1 MKLNTLAAAVLVA
14 GFASS
19 QAMAASTDVAL
30 HGMVKSGTN
39 WVMNDGFRKGSH
51 GGLGIN
57 ETGHF
62 YALGNEAVSKLA
74 ISPVA
79 TWTADDGVYARAELN
94 FQHENYDGDNW
105 DANSHAGG
113 GYVKG
118 MLFIGGFEF
127 NPSTE
132 FWAGKTKDIDAFF
145 TSNYDT
151 GYMEDNGV
159 GGGFQNMDLGFAKLD
174 MNIMTFDNSN
184 GPARGWDQAYLNKT
198 GGSAANGYSVWLKNI
213 GSIGLDVNFRYVT
226 ASPNRHETLDDGTQV
241 YKQAKNGYTA
251 SVIYNTPGFLWG
263 LDGWSKIIAQYGK
276 GAGSNSK
283 LSTAYYGGLT
293 QDSEMFR
300 FAIDGGINFTKDFQ
314 MLAFAFYEHNHGYFS
329 NGESG
334 FWSRNDRY
342 PTVDG
347 LYNRDRDFFTFMIA
361 PVYQFTSHFSLHTQL
376 AYEHANYS
384 GKGWSDVK
392 KGNHDFFKVTVAP
405 TISLGQGFW
414 GAPQIMAFVT
424 YGTWDK
430 SSALSGLV
438 AGGENYTAST
448 SWNSNVSDVENANPN
463 TSAWLF
469 GVQGEAYF

>member
-1 MKLNTLAAAVLVA
+1 MKLNTLAAAVLLA

-39 WVMNDGFRKGSH
+39 WVMNDGMRKGSH

-105 DANSHAGG
+105 DANKNAGG

-159 GGGFQNMDLGFAKLD
+159 GGGFQNMDLGFAKWD
-174 MNIMTFDNSN
+174 MNIMTFDNDN
-184 GPARGWDQAYLNKT
+184 GPARTYDDRYTQKT
-198 GGSAANGYSVWLKNI
+198 GGTGANIYSTWLKNI
-213 GSIGLDVNFRYVT
+213 GGIGLDVNFRYIT
-226 ASPNRHETLDDGTQV
+226 SPAHGGTDGKKTWGANEE
-241 YKQAKNGYTA
+241 KANNGYTA

-263 LDGWSKIIAQYGK
+263 LDGWSKIIVQYGK
-276 GAGSNSK
+276 GTGANSK
-283 LSTAYYGGLT
+283 ASTAWYGDLAK
-293 QDSEMFR
+293 DSEMFR
-300 FAIDGGINFTKDFQ
+300 LAVDGGINFTKDFQ
-314 MLAFAFYEHNHGYFS
+314 MLAFAFYEHNHAFTNYDF
-329 NGESG
+329 NL
-334 FWSRNDRY
+334 
-342 PTVDG
+342 TDG
-347 LYNRDRDFFTFMIA
+347 LFNKDRDFLTFMVS

-384 GKGWSDVK
+384 GKGWKDVK

-424 YGTWDK
+424 YGKWDK
-430 SSALSGLV
+430 SSALAGLV
-438 AGGENYTAST
+438 KGGENYTAST
-448 SWNSNVSDVENANPN
+448 DSKNPN